1 MITAGFNLKGKL
13 WSFKVSGHALFDV
26 RGRDIVCASVSSL
39 TIAIANQLLIDEDE
53 LPELT
58 IPEAIDVYTGGG
70 LDYQL
75 PTTEESSIECI
86 AIKDTFANKLL
97 LDTLIEGLQQIE
109 QQYPDNI
116 KVVVESE

>member
-1 MITAGFNLKGKL
+1 MITATFDYTDKVY
-13 WSFKVSGHALFDV
+13 SFSVVGHA
-26 RGRDIVCASVSSL
+26 GYAEQGKDIVCASVSAL

-53 LPELT
+53 LPELV
-58 IPEAIDVYTGGG
+58 IPKSINVPIEGSLSYM
-70 LDYQL
+70 
-75 PTTEESSIECI
+75 PPMEETAIECI

-97 LDTLIEGLQQIE
+97 LSTLIEGLQQIE